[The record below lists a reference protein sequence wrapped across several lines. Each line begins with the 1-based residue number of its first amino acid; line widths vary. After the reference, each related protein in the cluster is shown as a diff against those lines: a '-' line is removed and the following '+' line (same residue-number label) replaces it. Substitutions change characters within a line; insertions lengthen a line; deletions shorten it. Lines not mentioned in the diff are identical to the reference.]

1 MINIKR
7 NRDYVY
13 YITSLEEE
21 NDKLKAEN
29 EELRSQVE
37 FIHNLPKDRLDDLIS
52 LSKELERI
60 KDKYLSAIESAHE
73 AKSDYE
79 YALSEVKELKQELI
93 DSSHLELINN
103 VV

>member
-7 NRDYVY
+7 NRDYTY

-79 YALSEVKELKQELI
+79 DALSEVKELKQELI
-93 DSSHLELINN
+93 DSLNLGTWNL
-103 VV
+103 

>member
-1 MINIKR
+1 MIKIRKHIK
-7 NRDYVY
+7 YAY

-37 FIHNLPKDRLDDLIS
+37 FIHNLPKDRLDGLIN

-79 YALSEVKELKQELI
+79 DALSEIKELKQELI
-93 DSSHLELINN
+93 DSLKLGTLNL
-103 VV
+103 

>member
-7 NRDYVY
+7 NSAYVY

-37 FIHNLPKDRLDDLIS
+37 FIHNLPKDRLDELIS

-79 YALSEVKELKQELI
+79 DALSEVKELKQELI
-93 DSSHLELINN
+93 DSLELGTWNL
-103 VV
+103 

>member
-1 MINIKR
+1 MIKIRKHIK
-7 NRDYVY
+7 YAY

-37 FIHNLPKDRLDDLIS
+37 FIHNLPKDRLDGLIN

-93 DSSHLELINN
+93 DSLKLGIWNL
-103 VV
+103 

>member
-7 NRDYVY
+7 NRDYEY

-79 YALSEVKELKQELI
+79 NALSEVKELKQELI
-93 DSSHLELINN
+93 DSLKLGTYK
-103 VV
+103 

>member
-7 NRDYVY
+7 NRDYTY

-29 EELRSQVE
+29 EELRYQVE

-52 LSKELERI
+52 MYKELERI

-79 YALSEVKELKQELI
+79 DALSEVKELKQELI
-93 DSSHLELINN
+93 DSLKLGTLNL
-103 VV
+103 

>member
-79 YALSEVKELKQELI
+79 DALSEVKELKQELI
-93 DSSHLELINN
+93 DSLELGTYK
-103 VV
+103 

>member
-7 NRDYVY
+7 NRDYTY
-13 YITSLEEE
+13 YITSLEGE

-79 YALSEVKELKQELI
+79 DALSEVKELKQELI
-93 DSSHLELINN
+93 DSLKLNL
-103 VV
+103 

>member
-7 NRDYVY
+7 NRDYEY

-79 YALSEVKELKQELI
+79 NALSEVKELKQELI
-93 DSSHLELINN
+93 DSLKLGTWNL
-103 VV
+103 

>member
-1 MINIKR
+1 MIKIKR
-7 NRDYVY
+7 NRDYAY

-79 YALSEVKELKQELI
+79 NALSEVKELKQELI
-93 DSSHLELINN
+93 DSLKLGTWNL
-103 VV
+103 

>member
-1 MINIKR
+1 M
-7 NRDYVY
+7 Y

-52 LSKELERI
+52 LSKELEQI

-93 DSSHLELINN
+93 DSLKLGTLNL
-103 VV
+103 

>member
-7 NRDYVY
+7 NRDYEY

-79 YALSEVKELKQELI
+79 DALSEVKELKQELI
-93 DSSHLELINN
+93 DSLKLGTWNL
-103 VV
+103 

>member
-1 MINIKR
+1 MIKIRKHIK
-7 NRDYVY
+7 YAY

-37 FIHNLPKDRLDDLIS
+37 FIHNLPKDRLDGLIN

-60 KDKYLSAIESAHE
+60 KDKYLSAIESAHK

-79 YALSEVKELKQELI
+79 DALSEVKELKQELI
-93 DSSHLELINN
+93 DSLKLGTLNL
-103 VV
+103 

>member
-1 MINIKR
+1 MIKIRKHIK
-7 NRDYVY
+7 YAY

-52 LSKELERI
+52 LSKELEQI

-79 YALSEVKELKQELI
+79 DALSEVKELKQELI
-93 DSSHLELINN
+93 DSSHLELINK

>member
-79 YALSEVKELKQELI
+79 DALSEVKELKQELI
-93 DSSHLELINN
+93 DSLKLGTWNL
-103 VV
+103 

>member
-7 NRDYVY
+7 NRDYAY

-79 YALSEVKELKQELI
+79 DALSDVKELKQELI
-93 DSSHLELINN
+93 DSLKLGTYK
-103 VV
+103 

>member
-7 NRDYVY
+7 NRDYEY

-79 YALSEVKELKQELI
+79 DALSDVKELKQELI
-93 DSSHLELINN
+93 DSLKLGTYK
-103 VV
+103 

>member
-7 NRDYVY
+7 NRDYTY

-79 YALSEVKELKQELI
+79 DALSEVKELKQELI
-93 DSSHLELINN
+93 DSLKLGTWNL
-103 VV
+103 

>member
-37 FIHNLPKDRLDDLIS
+37 FIHNIPKDRLDDLIS

-79 YALSEVKELKQELI
+79 DALSEVKELKQELI
-93 DSSHLELINN
+93 DSLKLGTWNL
-103 VV
+103 

>member
-1 MINIKR
+1 MIKIRKHIK
-7 NRDYVY
+7 YAY

-37 FIHNLPKDRLDDLIS
+37 FIHNLPKDRLDGLIN

-93 DSSHLELINN
+93 DSSHLELGTYK
-103 VV
+103 

>member
-7 NRDYVY
+7 NRDYEY

-79 YALSEVKELKQELI
+79 DALSEVKELKQELI
-93 DSSHLELINN
+93 DSLKLGTYK
-103 VV
+103 

>member
-7 NRDYVY
+7 NRDYTY

-37 FIHNLPKDRLDDLIS
+37 FIHNLPNDRLDDLIS

-79 YALSEVKELKQELI
+79 DALGEVKELKQELI
-93 DSSHLELINN
+93 DSLNLGTWNL
-103 VV
+103 

>member
-7 NRDYVY
+7 NRDYTY

-37 FIHNLPKDRLDDLIS
+37 FIHNLPKDRLDGLIN

-79 YALSEVKELKQELI
+79 DALSEVKELKQELI
-93 DSSHLELINN
+93 DSLKLGTWNL
-103 VV
+103 

>member
-60 KDKYLSAIESAHE
+60 KDKYLSAIESAYE

-79 YALSEVKELKQELI
+79 DALSEVKELKQELI
-93 DSSHLELINN
+93 DSLKLGTLNL
-103 VV
+103 